1 MVTEAKIK
9 EIFSSIQGEGSVV
22 GYKQIFV
29 RFCGCNL
36 NCNYCDTDFS
46 ENDSQIYT
54 PLTLKEKIFS
64 DFDVMAAHSISFT
77 GGEPLLWVDFLN
89 EFIPLIKS
97 TPDMKIY
104 LETNATLTK
113 PLLQIK
119 GNLDII
125 AADIKLP
132 SATGRDTFYLHKSFL
147 ENCGGVQTFAK
158 IVFDKNITED
168 EINKC
173 VEIVQNSGI
182 ELVLQ
187 PKMDN
192 DIVSVDSEFCSL
204 VMDKFLKKYKYVRL
218 IPQTHKFLNIR

>member
-1 MVTEAKIK
+1 M
-9 EIFSSIQGEGSVV
+9 
-22 GYKQIFV
+22 
-29 RFCGCNL
+29 
-36 NCNYCDTDFS
+36 
-46 ENDSQIYT
+46 
-54 PLTLKEKIFS
+54 
-64 DFDVMAAHSISFT
+64 
-77 GGEPLLWVDFLN
+77 
-89 EFIPLIKS
+89 
-97 TPDMKIY
+97 
-104 LETNATLTK
+104 
-113 PLLQIK
+113 
-119 GNLDII
+119 
-125 AADIKLP
+125 
-132 SATGRDTFYLHKSFL
+132 

>member
-89 EFIPLIKS
+89 EFISLIKNES
-97 TPDMKIY
+97 DIKIY

-125 AADIKLP
+125 AADIKLF
-132 SATGRDTFYLHKSFL
+132 SATGRDTFSLHKSFL

-158 IVFDKNITED
+158 IVFDENITDD
-168 EINKC
+168 EIDKC
-173 VEIVQNSGI
+173 VDMVKNSEI
-182 ELVLQ
+182 ELILQ
-187 PKMDN
+187 PKMN
-192 DIVSVDSEFCSL
+192 DDKVCVSSEFCES